1 VYFCVTR
8 PEALI
13 GQDDISEDDDP
24 GYGEG
29 GGSHGGDEDSQAPDQ
44 SIPQVPPAPPQQQL
58 QPRPIIPQPP
68 GRALTS
74 FPPISAHLSDL
85 GTVLASRSADGYLN
99 DFQQTWG
106 SRLPGPGAGVPSV
119 RPGGHMQREGLKR
132 KAEHISRSAAELH
145 SFACVEDL
153 SERAGNRLLTFS
165 TNVSRIFFA

>member
-1 VYFCVTR
+1 MYFCVIC

-13 GQDDISEDDDP
+13 GQDDISEDDDL
-24 GYGEG
+24 GYSEG
-29 GGSHGGDEDSQAPDQ
+29 GGFHGGDEDSQASDQ

-58 QPRPIIPQPP
+58 QPRPIIPQP
-68 GRALTS
+68 RALTS